1 MTFIKDLDTPLLRLS
16 PKDCFSLR
24 DAAAGLHAFGQ
35 IGGGKTSGAK
45 ILAAAYLRAGFGGV
59 VTAVKPEDVPLWTGY
74 CAETSRAPSLVLF
87 DENEGFNF
95 LDYMLSRHGMDG
107 IGPVTECLMRI
118 LEAAKKTNPTATHRS
133 GEAFW
138 DDSARQ
144 MLRYSILPL
153 YAANGTLS
161 IGDIV
166 RFLAT
171 APQSSREVT
180 DPGWQKRSFMFGVMD
195 AATRSP
201 RVPMPAKALRDNI
214 DFWSEEFPAI
224 PEKTRGNILITVS
237 STLDRFKHG
246 RLQRAFCGR
255 TTIVPE
261 LSFHGAV
268 IVLAMPTLTWNEDGV
283 IAQQL
288 FKYLWM
294 RSVLGRNSL
303 AKEHRERP
311 VFLWCDEA
319 QETVGSYDFEFQ
331 SLCRSS
337 LCCTTYLTQSLPTYY
352 AKIGGDNPRDAAN
365 ALVGKFAT
373 HLYFSNSCAES
384 NEFAARTIGKV
395 LKRHRNYNAGT
406 SRNVNFG
413 MSAGESENSG
423 SSSNYGSSS
432 NSSHGM
438 GGASR
443 GHGGNSSWGNS
454 SGRGNNWGSNR
465 GEGRGETESQ
475 GYSESMEYFYEPGD
489 FARILKTGGKPNN
502 NLVTAVWFQSG
513 RIFKASGQNTLLE
526 TFKQ

>member
-1 MTFIKDLDTPLLRLS
+1 MTFVKDLDTPLLRLS
-16 PKDCFSLR
+16 PNDCFSLR
-24 DAAAGLHAFGQ
+24 DACAGVHAFGQ
-35 IGGGKTSGAK
+35 IGAGKTSGAK
-45 ILAAAYLRAGFGGV
+45 VLASAYLRAGFGAC
-59 VTAVKPEDVPLWTGY
+59 VTAAKPEDVPVWKGY
-74 CAETSRAPSLVLF
+74 CAENSRTPSLVLF

-95 LDYMLSRHGMDG
+95 LDYMLSRQGMDG

-144 MLRYSILPL
+144 ILRYSILPL

-171 APQSSREVT
+171 APQSSGEVT
-180 DPGWQKRSFMFGVMD
+180 DAGWQKRSFMFGVMD
-195 AATRSP
+195 AATHSP
-201 RVPMPAKALRDNI
+201 RMPMPAKALRDAI
-214 DFWSEEFPAI
+214 EFWSEEFPAI

-311 VFLWCDEA
+311 LFLWCDEA

-352 AKIGGDNPRDAAN
+352 AKLGGDNPRDAAH

-373 HLYFSNSCAES
+373 QIFFSNSCAET
-384 NEFAARTIGKV
+384 NEYAARTIGKV
-395 LKRHRNYNAGT
+395 IKQRANYSAGL
-406 SRNVNFG
+406 SQSVNSG
-413 MSAGESENSG
+413 MSAGNNESQGTSWNYGSGSG
-423 SSSNYGSSS
+423 SSQGHR
-432 NSSHGM
+432 NSSANASF
-438 GGASR
+438 GGS
-443 GHGGNSSWGNS
+443 GGTGS
-454 SGRGNNWGSNR
+454 NWGSNR
-465 GEGRGETESQ
+465 GESKSSTETHGCTEII
-475 GYSESMEYFYEPGD
+475 EYLIEPGD
-489 FARILKTGGKPNN
+489 FGRVLKTGGKPNK
-502 NLVTAVWFQSG
+502 NLVSAFWYQAG
-513 RIFKASGQNTLLE
+513 KRFKHSGQNILLE